1 MLFREEDSHAHSQ
14 HYSYIDRD
22 MEKLDRKQN
31 SKTRNSKTGH
41 EIPKHYAKHVCD
53 EIRLVYIIATVVWL
67 VLVFF
72 FGLIKPDLV
81 IIFFL
86 LIPVIVY
93 AINFTFLCKTT
104 CHVEDQM
111 FRSNFLYFAFIVA
124 IILFSW
130 NKSLNRDQKG
140 NLFAIVVLALILLMI
155 SMVDIWLQVEDMP
168 IIKHIRT
175 TLHTASLA
183 LLALALYIFYIYYA
197 YNTHL
202 LSMNDQ
208 LKIPE

>member
-1 MLFREEDSHAHSQ
+1 MLFSDDDSYKYDQ
-14 HYSYIDRD
+14 HYSYIDQNLEKNDKKQRD
-22 MEKLDRKQN
+22 KSRE
-31 SKTRNSKTGH
+31 
-41 EIPKHYAKHVCD
+41 EIPKYYTNRVCN
-53 EIRLVYIIATVVWL
+53 EIRLIYVIATVVWL
-67 VLVFF
+67 ILVFF

-93 AINFTFLCKTT
+93 AINFISLSEKT

-111 FRSNFLYFAFIVA
+111 FHSNFLYFAFIVA
-124 IILFSW
+124 IILFNW
-130 NKSLNRDQKG
+130 NKTLTGEQKS

-155 SMVDIWLQVEDMP
+155 SMIDIWLQVEDMP

-175 TLHTASLA
+175 TLQTASLA
-183 LLALALYIFYIYYA
+183 LLAVALYIFYIYFA

-202 LSMNDQ
+202 LHLSN
-208 LKIPE
+208 KIK